1 MIRVNNIT
9 LNIDEPIDEL
19 KTKVAKIMRVS
30 QSEIKEF
37 KIAKESIDARKKNNI
52 KFNYAVDITMD
63 NEMNVVSRA
72 NNKDVKLEEDRKSVV

>member
-37 KIAKESIDARKKNNI
+37 KIAKESIDARKKI
-52 KFNYAVDITMD
+52 ILSLIMQLILQWIMK
-63 NEMNVVSRA
+63 
-72 NNKDVKLEEDRKSVV
+72 